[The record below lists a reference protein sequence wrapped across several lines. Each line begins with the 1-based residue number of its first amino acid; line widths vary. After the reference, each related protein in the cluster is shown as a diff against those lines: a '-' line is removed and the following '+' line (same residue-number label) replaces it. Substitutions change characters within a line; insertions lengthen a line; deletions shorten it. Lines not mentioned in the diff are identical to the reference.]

1 MIENSPI
8 SILGTGSICVCDF
21 DHPIRSYGIRMDT
34 RDNFDE
40 SNSWQMKTNLDSRRG
55 PVASIN
61 RDTMMRPLTKLGAQ
75 TLHARMTIADNK
87 VSNIMPTNGNFP
99 GGNNYDSTNRNK
111 EKNKPIM

>member
-1 MIENSPI
+1 
-8 SILGTGSICVCDF
+8 
-21 DHPIRSYGIRMDT
+21 
-34 RDNFDE
+34 
-40 SNSWQMKTNLDSRRG
+40 
-55 PVASIN
+55 
-61 RDTMMRPLTKLGAQ
+61 MMRPLTKLGAQ